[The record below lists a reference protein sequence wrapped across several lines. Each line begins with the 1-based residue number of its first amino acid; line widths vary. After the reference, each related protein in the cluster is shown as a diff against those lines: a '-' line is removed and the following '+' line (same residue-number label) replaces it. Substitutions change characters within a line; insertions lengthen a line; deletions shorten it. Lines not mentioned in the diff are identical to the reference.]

1 MSDFDSVITQ
11 YGPHVETLVAAMAGE
26 SKSDFLDALDDIVRI
41 RERDMFFELRKLTTD
56 LQSALERFRLDSR
69 LVDLAEKE
77 VPDARQRLDHVLK
90 MTDEAAHKTLDLVER
105 SGPLAERT
113 GAEAADLIVL
123 WRGFIARTI
132 DVEQF
137 RVLVTRMNKFLASAQ
152 SDSDAIRSNLS
163 EVLMAQGYQDLSGQ
177 IIRGVMKLVLE
188 LETALVNL
196 VRLSASHR
204 PERIE
209 KDQYVDSRGHGPAV
223 PGLNNGAVVGD
234 QQDVDALLSGL
245 GM

>member
-1 MSDFDSVITQ
+1 
-11 YGPHVETLVAAMAGE
+11 
-26 SKSDFLDALDDIVRI
+26 
-41 RERDMFFELRKLTTD
+41 
-56 LQSALERFRLDSR
+56 
-69 LVDLAEKE
+69 
-77 VPDARQRLDHVLK
+77 

-123 WRGFIARTI
+123 WRGFVARTI